1 MSFQLK
7 NFIQKESDDSDNVNF
22 IKQEIDLTQ
31 MPSSI
36 DYETSVTHV
45 SESKCILNH
54 KIKSIP

>member
-1 MSFQLK
+1 MSFQSK
-7 NFIQKESDDSDNVNF
+7 NFIKKESDDVIF

-31 MPSSI
+31 MASST

-45 SESKCILNH
+45 SESKYLLNH